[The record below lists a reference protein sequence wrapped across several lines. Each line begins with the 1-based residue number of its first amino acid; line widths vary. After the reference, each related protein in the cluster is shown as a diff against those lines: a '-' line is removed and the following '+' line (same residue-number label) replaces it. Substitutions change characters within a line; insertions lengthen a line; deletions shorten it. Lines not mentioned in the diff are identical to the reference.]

1 MKRYWLIGV
10 LLLLPLLAAAQKI
23 DSKKC
28 YELVTP
34 DGWVLD
40 VQGAV
45 QTDTPILL
53 SKREAGNAGQVWQLR
68 PLGKNVY
75 QLVNGLSALSY
86 KDEGNNVGVVVLVD
100 TNCNMI
106 LFSFG
111 PIDSEAAEAA
121 YSVICSS
128 LMPLE

>member
-75 QLVNGLSALSY
+75 QLVNGLSALAL
-86 KDEGNNVGVVVLVD
+86 DCDGEGEHKLLPWSD
-100 TNCNMI
+100 AI
-106 LFSFG
+106 QRS
-111 PIDSEAAEAA
+111 ISE
-121 YSVICSS
+121 SSSS
-128 LMPLE
+128 LCFPNTFGDSWSQVAQLST